1 MTGVTFPSSISFCR
15 TSRSVL
21 LSFAMNIANFRV
33 PRMDASRTPSKCLSV
48 RFPPHTVCAE
58 PPTATRTAVGD
69 EAIRLALGEPAP
81 QVAAVA
87 AANGGGRGV
96 LWEREGGVGRPGA
109 PGLSNKQNGGTN
121 SGFNRR
127 AQ

>member
-1 MTGVTFPSSISFCR
+1 
-15 TSRSVL
+15 
-21 LSFAMNIANFRV
+21 
-33 PRMDASRTPSKCLSV
+33 MDASRTPSKCLSV

-87 AANGGGRGV
+87 AANGGGRAV
-96 LWEREGGVGRPGA
+96 LGKREADVA
-109 PGLSNKQNGGTN
+109 QLLAEGLSNKQIG
-121 SGFNRR
+121 
-127 AQ
+127 